1 MILTWF
7 ILIPFIGGFS
17 CWLGERVSVQAP
29 RWIAVFSMMVL
40 LALVVRVWMIGD
52 YHVITPLLGQP
63 HWGLEEQLPWMP
75 EIGVSYH
82 LGIDGLSLLLIA
94 LTAFLGVLSVACS
107 WSEVQQNVG
116 FFHLNLL
123 WSLAGVIGVFEAMDM
138 LLFFFFW
145 EVMLVPMFFLIALW
159 GHNAPGGKGRI
170 YAATKFF
177 IYTQASGFIMLL
189 AIIGLVLAN
198 AHATH
203 HLSFDYGDLLHAP
216 LSHGLQWALML
227 GFFIAFAV
235 KLPVVP
241 LHAWLPDAHSQAP
254 TAGSVDLAGILLK
267 TAGYGLLRFAVPL
280 FPQAAHEF
288 APFAMALGVLGVYY
302 GALLAFKQTDIKRLV
317 AYTSVSHMGFV
328 LIGIYSFNALALQG
342 VMMQMLAH
350 GISAAALFI
359 LCGQLYERLHSRELA
374 HMGGLWARIDRLPPM
389 ALFFAAASVGLPGL
403 GNFVGEFLVLIGT
416 FSVDRI
422 MAIIASGGLIMAA
435 VYTLYMLQKAFYG
448 PAAEGA
454 PLLKRLGKRE
464 MAMVLSLAAVTVWL
478 GVYPSPILHTAS
490 EAIAQFQHL
499 TGVQSVPGALH

>member
-7 ILIPFIGGFS
+7 ILIPFVGGFS
-17 CWLGERVSVQAP
+17 CWLGERISRQAP
-29 RWIAVFSMMVL
+29 RWVALISMLIL
-40 LALVVRVWMIGD
+40 LALVLQVWWQGD
-52 YHVITPLLGQP
+52 YHVIVPLQGLP
-63 HWGLEEQLPWMP
+63 HWGLEESIAWMP

-82 LGIDGLSLLLIA
+82 LGIDGISLLLIA
-94 LTAFLGVLSVACS
+94 LTAFLGALSVACS
-107 WSEVQQNVG
+107 WTEVQENVG

-123 WSLAGVIGVFEAMDM
+123 WILAGVIGVFESLDM

-189 AIIGLVLAN
+189 AIIALAI
-198 AHATH
+198 AHVQLTH
-203 HLSFDYGDLLHAP
+203 HLSFDYDDLLHMP
-216 LSHGLQWALML
+216 LSHGLQWVLML

-267 TAGYGLLRFAVPL
+267 TAGYGLLRFAVPF
-280 FPQAAHEF
+280 FPQVAHEF
-288 APFAMALGVLGVYY
+288 APVAMALGIFGIYY
-302 GALLAFKQTDIKRLV
+302 GALLAYRQTDIKRLV

-328 LIGIYSFNALALQG
+328 LIGIYSFNTLALQG
-342 VMMQMLAH
+342 VMVQMLAH

-374 HMGGLWARIDRLPPM
+374 KMGGLWARIDRLPPM

-416 FSVDRI
+416 FSVARI
-422 MAIIASGGLIMAA
+422 MAVIASGGLVLAA
-435 VYTLYMLQKAFYG
+435 VYTLYMLQSAFYG
-448 PAAEGA
+448 PAQETT
-454 PLLKRLGKRE
+454 PLKRLGKRE
-464 MAMVLSLAAVTVWL
+464 MAMVLSLAAGTVVL
-478 GVYPSPILHTAS
+478 GVYPSPVLHTAS
-490 EAIAQFQHL
+490 AAIDQFQHL
-499 TGVQSVPGALH
+499 AGELTLPGALH

>member
-17 CWLGERVSVQAP
+17 CWLGERISRQAP
-29 RWIAVFSMMVL
+29 RWVAMISMLAL
-40 LALVVRVWMIGD
+40 LALVVYAWWHGD
-52 YHVITPLLGQP
+52 YHVVMPLQGAP
-63 HWGLEEQLPWMP
+63 HWGLEERLNWMP

-82 LGIDGLSLLLIA
+82 LGIDGISLLLIA
-94 LTAFLGVLSVACS
+94 LTAFLGALSVACS
-107 WSEVQQNVG
+107 WTEVQENVG

-123 WSLAGVIGVFEAMDM
+123 WILAGVIGVFESLDM

-189 AIIGLVLAN
+189 AIIALTL
-198 AHATH
+198 AHAQLTH
-203 HLSFDYGDLLHAP
+203 HLSFDYDDLLHTP
-216 LSHGLQWALML
+216 LSHGLQWVLML

-267 TAGYGLLRFAVPL
+267 TAGYGLLRFAVPF

-288 APFAMALGVLGVYY
+288 APIAMGLGAFGIYY
-302 GALLAFKQTDIKRLV
+302 GALLAYRQTDIKRLV

-342 VMMQMLAH
+342 VMVQMLAH

-374 HMGGLWARIDRLPPM
+374 KMGGLWARIDRLPPM

-403 GNFVGEFLVLIGT
+403 GNFVGEFLILIGT
-416 FSVDRI
+416 FSVNRI
-422 MAIIASGGLIMAA
+422 MAVIASGGLVLAA
-435 VYTLYMLQKAFYG
+435 VYTLYMLQNAFYG
-448 PAAEGA
+448 PPAENSA
-454 PLLKRLGKRE
+454 TLKRLGKRE
-464 MAMVLSLAAVTVWL
+464 MAMVLSLAAATVVL
-478 GVYPSPILHTAS
+478 GVYPSPVLHTAS
-490 EAIAQFQHL
+490 AAIDQFQHL
-499 TGVQSVPGALH
+499 AGVLALPGALH